1 MVLAKSQPDPRPPIG
16 IGMLGYGFMARAHCN
31 AWRTIPYMFW
41 PDGLRPRLVA
51 IAGRTEEAVSDAATR
66 YGFAEFST
74 DWRDIVA
81 HEHVQVFDNV
91 GPDDVHVEPVL
102 AAIAAGKHVIC
113 EKPLAHSAEE
123 AARMWRAAEKAGVK
137 HLTCFN
143 YRFMP
148 AVRLAYDMIRD
159 GGIGDIYQA
168 RFRYAQEWRTD
179 PDSPLPSPVG
189 ALQIIGVHAIDQC
202 RFLVGEIESVS
213 ARITSP
219 VTTEKRLYGGRPAEQ
234 DDAVTILA
242 TVAGGVPV
250 TIEAS
255 LVSRGRR
262 NMLAWEINGS
272 TGSLSWDLERLNVL
286 NVYQHNGTSTR
297 GYTETLVCE
306 PEHPLTEPWWP
317 SGHVLGWEHGH
328 INMIAHFL
336 DAIAHNSPVEPSGAT
351 FEDGARAAA
360 VCDGVVRAAR
370 EARWVTLSE
379 DKDG

>member
-1 MVLAKSQPDPRPPIG
+1 
-16 IGMLGYGFMARAHCN
+16 
-31 AWRTIPYMFW
+31 
-41 PDGLRPRLVA
+41 
-51 IAGRTEEAVSDAATR
+51 
-66 YGFAEFST
+66 
-74 DWRDIVA
+74 
-81 HEHVQVFDNV
+81 
-91 GPDDVHVEPVL
+91 
-102 AAIAAGKHVIC
+102 
-113 EKPLAHSAEE
+113 
-123 AARMWRAAEKAGVK
+123 MWRAAEKAGVK

-179 PDSPLPSPVG
+179 PDSPLSSPVG

-202 RFLVGEIESVS
+202 RFLVGEIESVA

-219 VTTEKRLYGGRPAEQ
+219 VTTERRLCGGRPVDQ

-272 TGSLSWDLERLNVL
+272 TGSLSWDLEQLNVL
-286 NVYQHNGTSTR
+286 NVYQHNRTSTR

-306 PEHPLTEPWWP
+306 PEHPLTGPWWP

-336 DAIAHNSPVEPSGAT
+336 DAIAHNSPVEPLGAT

-360 VCDGVVRAAR
+360 VCDGVVRASR

-379 DKDG
+379 EKDG